1 MRSYRKKGVPI
12 EVSLGEAPLRLKGDP
27 LQLQEAVV
35 NLVKNA
41 IDATDRGS
49 VQVRLEERP
58 GSYAIV
64 ITDTGIGM
72 SPDVL
77 ARVFDPTYT
86 TKPRGEGLGLG
97 LPLAKHIV
105 AGHGGTIEAT
115 SEPGAGST
123 FTVLLPRGDVD
134 EDPSRR

>member
-1 MRSYRKKGVPI
+1 V
-12 EVSLGEAPLRLKGDP
+12 PLRLKGDP

-49 VQVRLEERP
+49 VRVRLEDRP
-58 GSYAIV
+58 GYHAIV
-64 ITDTGIGM
+64 ISDTGIGM

-77 ARVFDPTYT
+77 VRVFDPTYT

-105 AGHGGTIEAT
+105 EGHGGTIEAT
-115 SEPGAGST
+115 SEPGVGST

-134 EDPSRR
+134 EDPDRR

>member
-1 MRSYRKKGVPI
+1 MVRRSRRVWPSAAGRGMSVCLFFSSRRRHTRFDCDWSSD
-12 EVSLGEAPLRLKGDP
+12 VCSSDLLKGDP

-97 LPLAKHIV
+97 LPLADRKSV
-105 AGHGGTIEAT
+105 
-115 SEPGAGST
+115 
-123 FTVLLPRGDVD
+123 V
-134 EDPSRR
+134 

>member
-1 MRSYRKKGVPI
+1 PQGQDGGVDI
-12 EVSLGEAPLRLKGDP
+12 VESAS
-27 LQLQEAVV
+27 
-35 NLVKNA
+35 
-41 IDATDRGS
+41 DATERGS

-134 EDPSRR
+134 

>member
-1 MRSYRKKGVPI
+1 R
-12 EVSLGEAPLRLKGDP
+12 KGDP

-35 NLVKNA
+35 NIVKNA
-41 IDATDRGS
+41 SDATDRGS

-97 LPLAKHIV
+97 LPLANHIV
-105 AGHGGTIEAT
+105 SGPGGPMEAP
-115 SEPGAGST
+115 SEPAAGSR
-123 FTVLLPRGDVD
+123 FTVLLPRGPAEDV
-134 EDPSRR
+134 PGAG